1 MDIRQLQYFVQVAD
15 CGSYSL
21 ASQQLFVSQ
30 PALSKAIKSIE
41 DEMGFKF
48 FYTYQRKQK
57 LTDAGLSFY
66 EKTVNFLE
74 SYDVL
79 INTTYLDA
87 GVDKGHLNIGLS
99 IMGGPALFSHLL
111 PTFKEKYPQITVSI
125 LEKETNM
132 LKEEIL
138 KKNLDLAFIDLYHI
152 KTPEDADNFEIFKI
166 ATSEIVIVASKEN
179 EVAQLEEIQY
189 SALNNRNL
197 ILFNDGHEYSG
208 QVRNDMKL
216 MGVKPNVVL
225 SSTQWDFII
234 DMVANDIGIVLC
246 PYYIYKKYENPK
258 ICCIPL
264 DEKMGKREIGIIVRK
279 ENYKTR
285 ACMKFLEYAT
295 DPASYKGIQ
304 NLFPY
309 KEEALAAPNK
319 KHGT

>member
-111 PTFKEKYPQITVSI
+111 PTFQEKYPQVTVSI

-132 LKEEIL
+132 LKDEIL

-152 KTPEDADNFEIFKI
+152 KNPEDADNFEIFKI

-179 EVAQLEEIQY
+179 EVAQLKEIQY

-216 MGVKPNVVL
+216 MGVKPNIVL

-246 PYYIYKKYENPK
+246 PYYIYRKYENPK

-309 KEEALAAPNK
+309 KEEPR
-319 KHGT
+319 